1 MIIEKSKE
9 LLEKLRRTNYKRIP
23 DFGMDEESEIIIKVI
38 INECKSTLAFQD
50 QDGEVTFE
58 RYGSDI
64 IKENIEQIVRQLILN
79 GGNIPRE
86 TMKNIMCSNNEF
98 ITGIDADIP
107 LYKGIQE
114 QEDGSMN
121 RVATTGNVIIDFSKL
136 DNNIVDMIKKE
147 VYDRYARCFILDNK
161 EKLPLEN
168 LYSDKFK
175 QEVLQSVANG
185 NMLVPIEKN
194 KVSFNQLLDAISAE
208 VQDIES

>member
-23 DFGMDEESEIIIKVI
+23 DFRMDEESEMIIKVI
-38 INECKSTLAFQD
+38 INECKSTLAFQN

-86 TMKNIMCSNNEF
+86 TMKNTMCSNNEF

-147 VYDRYARCFILDNK
+147 V
-161 EKLPLEN
+161 
-168 LYSDKFK
+168 
-175 QEVLQSVANG
+175 
-185 NMLVPIEKN
+185 
-194 KVSFNQLLDAISAE
+194 
-208 VQDIES
+208 

>member
-9 LLEKLRRTNYKRIP
+9 LLEKLRRTNYKRIT
-23 DFGMDEESEIIIKVI
+23 DFGMDEESEMIIKVI